1 MGWPCAAVPCSFIAL
16 AACVR
21 QLPFWLLNSSVVTK
35 CSQSGHLKVV
45 KPSII
50 LMV

>member
-1 MGWPCAAVPCSFIAL
+1 VACSFIAL

-21 QLPFWLLNSSVVTK
+21 QLPFWLLNFSVVTE

-45 KPSII
+45 TPFII
-50 LMV
+50 LMA